1 MDGEIARRL
10 QLALLLLLIGYVLW
24 LLAPVLA
31 PFALSALLAYL
42 GDPLADRLERA
53 GLGRTLAVTLVFGL
67 MSLTVI
73 GVLLVLVPLIE
84 RQVAYAILHLP
95 DAVAWFQGS
104 VAPWLQLHLHVPP
117 ETFDPQRLVALI
129 KQHWQEAGGIASSVL
144 AGVTRS
150 GLAVAAWLINLVLVP
165 VVTFY
170 LLRDWDTMVARLREL
185 LPREYEP
192 TVVRLA
198 RESDAVLGAF
208 FRGQLLVMLALGLF
222 YGLALWLVGIRLGP
236 LIGVFAGLVSF
247 VPYLGFITGLIASLI
262 AAFAQY
268 GDWLHVGLVLG
279 VFAVGQS
286 LEGYVLVPQLVGDR
300 IGVHPVAVIFAIL
313 AGGQL
318 FGFLGVLL
326 ALPAVAVTMVLL
338 RYGHERYRA
347 STLYAHPAPT
357 TAPADDHHD
366 AAPPAA

>member
-42 GDPLADRLERA
+42 GDPLADRLERH
-53 GLGRTLAVTLVFGL
+53 GLGRNLAVTLVFGL

-73 GVLLVLVPLIE
+73 GALLVLVPLIE
-84 RQVAYAILHLP
+84 QQVAYAILHLP
-95 DAVAWFQGS
+95 DALLWFQDT

-129 KQHWQEAGGIASSVL
+129 KQHWQEAGGIATSVL

-150 GLAVAAWLINLVLVP
+150 GLAVVAWLTNLVLVP

-185 LPREYEP
+185 LPREYES
-192 TVVRLA
+192 TLVRLA
-198 RESDAVLGAF
+198 READAVLGAF

-236 LIGVFAGLVSF
+236 LIGAFAGLVSF

-268 GDWLHVGLVLG
+268 GDWPHVGLVLG
-279 VFAVGQS
+279 VFAVGQT
-286 LEGYVLVPQLVGDR
+286 LEGYVLVPRLVGNR
-300 IGVHPVAVIFAIL
+300 IGVHPVLVIFAIL

-326 ALPAVAVTMVLL
+326 ALPVAAVTMVLL

-347 STLYAHPAPT
+347 SALYAHPAN
-357 TAPADDHHD
+357 AAASADDHD